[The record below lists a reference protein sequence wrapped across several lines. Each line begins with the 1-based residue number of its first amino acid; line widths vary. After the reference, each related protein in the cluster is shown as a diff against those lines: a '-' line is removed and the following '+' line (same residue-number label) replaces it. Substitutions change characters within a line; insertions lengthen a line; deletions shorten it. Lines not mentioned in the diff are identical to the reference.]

1 MRHGNVPA
9 SDAVYRPLKSYV
21 AANGGL
27 RLAMRASLRDR
38 LVEQIVED
46 WPTDCPPDRLEEVVR
61 ARVSVRLRQQYGG
74 VVAMFLLSMIAQ
86 VVIKLVIEWWF
97 SRQSHR
103 VLMHGW
109 SSAAQNPNV

>member
-1 MRHGNVPA
+1 
-9 SDAVYRPLKSYV
+9 
-21 AANGGL
+21 
-27 RLAMRASLRDR
+27 
-38 LVEQIVED
+38 
-46 WPTDCPPDRLEEVVR
+46 
-61 ARVSVRLRQQYGG
+61 VSVRLRQQYGG